1 MQLILLCKD
10 RGHLGQLRLTSK
22 RVWLV
27 VASTT
32 FALGAGAFYGG
43 LRTASVFG
51 VSDPAAQVATWR
63 TDLEAQQALL
73 DQTRRGLQQNID
85 ALALRLG
92 QMNAH
97 VVRLDAL
104 GTRLT
109 QMAGLNDGEFD
120 FTTPPALG
128 G

>member
-1 MQLILLCKD
+1 
-10 RGHLGQLRLTSK
+10 
-22 RVWLV
+22 
-27 VASTT
+27 
-32 FALGAGAFYGG
+32 

-128 G
+128 GPEEPLGAEALVGEGNLLQLGGVM